1 MQSTLQ
7 PVDSAFAS
15 IRAGVNA
22 AQRPLYRATG
32 GPGYSHSYYE
42 PGVVNDELQVYLL
55 LRNFTVRWRAR
66 KKRADD
72 ESSEEVQP
80 PARLLGLM
88 TPKEKLIDP
97 LRVVWDFRLG
107 LEHVSMSIETGRYSR
122 IHRGC

>member
-32 GPGYSHSYYE
+32 GPGYSRSYYE

-66 KKRADD
+66 KKRINDRIQCGGTAPGATTGFDD
-72 ESSEEVQP
+72 THGKNNRSIACGAAFSSW
-80 PARLLGLM
+80 LK
-88 TPKEKLIDP
+88 T
-97 LRVVWDFRLG
+97 
-107 LEHVSMSIETGRYSR
+107 
-122 IHRGC
+122 RGGHQ